1 MFFLVEIFIVVG
13 MRVVEMIRYGKSVF
27 SLFFIVIFWSVKIG
41 LKIFMYV
48 RIKIVKNDN
57 MFVIGV
63 FGISIEKSVD
73 RFII

>member
-63 FGISIEKSVD
+63 FGISIKKSG
-73 RFII
+73 